1 MRKKGYILSLLLLG
15 VLCAGGCQR
24 KNEVTEP
31 NDGSD
36 WSAEDM
42 PPEHISETVNENFMI
57 DADICILPG
66 FEQGTADILRVGADA
81 LDWEKATETLTENNK
96 VESEK
101 RETYADGT
109 TSLRYVL
116 SNGDRLYLSDDFVSY
131 SSRLSEYIFYCT
143 RLAYG
148 QVGENRE
155 VFESAKEDFAYCS
168 IGEAEKTVADILERI
183 GLSIVKDSRYSLR
196 LPHELLEQE
205 EEPIIMEGL
214 PDEYNPKPKESWS
227 SKDDCYYFE
236 YDYMINGCGILSNV
250 WTVVSER
257 IYTPQAVKVI
267 LNHDGIVSMGADSS
281 WVYKETVEKKQSLI
295 DFQTAIDKVKKK
307 YEQVIM
313 EDLLEVKEIE
323 LGYVGVK
330 EDAEDDWIEHMMA
343 IPAWVFRIR
352 KTSQMHGQDIT
363 SSYLIILDAVTG
375 QEIL

>member
-31 NDGSD
+31 HDGSG
-36 WSAEDM
+36 WSAKDM

-57 DADICILPG
+57 DADVCILPG
-66 FEQGTADILRVGADA
+66 FEQGTADILRVGADT

-116 SNGDRLYLSDDFVSY
+116 GNGDRLYLSDDFVSY

-168 IGEAEKTVADILERI
+168 MGEAEKTAADMLERI

-330 EDAEDDWIEHMMA
+330 EDAEDDWIEHMTA